1 MIGCRSDTYRCHK
14 LMDTHQL
21 PALQKTARATRNT
34 ITPSINYKTAMVC
47 REELSR
53 YKLRRRT
60 TNIGIRKQ
68 ISFHTNIDSYFVGK
82 DMIFLYKKQK
92 KIEKNALFLSIFFN
106 KFILNQNL
114 YPDTKFNTPLKPIP
128 ASAPT

>member
-1 MIGCRSDTYRCHK
+1 
-14 LMDTHQL
+14 
-21 PALQKTARATRNT
+21 
-34 ITPSINYKTAMVC
+34 MVC

-53 YKLRRRT
+53 CKSRRRT

-82 DMIFLYKKQK
+82 DMIFLYKIQ
-92 KIEKNALFLSIFFN
+92 KIEKNALLLSIFFN